1 MMEYLFDARL
11 IFRNLHMFGSVYSI
25 SESAYNL
32 VQFGAVASASVDTNY
47 LGILLHTA
55 RFSVQTQTLCRF
67 FIDPPRFYNGGVRV
81 RNFAEHLVWVNY

>member
-47 LGILLHTA
+47 ISILLHNPDTSSNPNHA
-55 RFSVQTQTLCRF
+55 SVLYRSV
-67 FIDPPRFYNGGVRV
+67 P
-81 RNFAEHLVWVNY
+81 LL